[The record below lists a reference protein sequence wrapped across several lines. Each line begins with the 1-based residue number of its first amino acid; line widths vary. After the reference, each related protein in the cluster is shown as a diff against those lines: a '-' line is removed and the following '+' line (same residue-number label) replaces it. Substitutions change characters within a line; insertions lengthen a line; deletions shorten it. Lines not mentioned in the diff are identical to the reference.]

1 MNSDRS
7 PDVKRETFSI
17 SKTSFEEYLW
27 SDCYVPNPMVG
38 APLKEFLMEWV
49 KSRTH
54 EQIIEMWNTVT
65 EPNTG
70 AVVHLLPDYGLGE
83 REVARPQ
90 ENSVNTLWAGQ
101 MPLGSVLVGLF
112 LWGTLRECKT
122 MVPADPWPGKNEEEI
137 LEILIRWANHKN
149 IMGRSQF
156 FL

>member
-1 MNSDRS
+1 
-7 PDVKRETFSI
+7 
-17 SKTSFEEYLW
+17 
-27 SDCYVPNPMVG
+27 MVG

-90 ENSVNTLWAGQ
+90 EKSVNTLWAGQ
-101 MPLGSVLVGLF
+101 MPLGSVLVVLF

-122 MVPADPWPGKNEEEI
+122 MVPADTWPGKNEEEI